1 MDAPELSRPVRRL
14 KSELADDGVVIDA
27 DDQLLPIVLDEL
39 EHARR
44 PQQFERRT
52 PLYGSMIVPEDR
64 SLIEAG
70 ELVDII
76 SLDGLSV
83 EEARR
88 FADGRSVFVVVK
100 HDRRRKLV
108 CFRRTVQY
116 EADMVE
122 IQADTGAFIVQR
134 TPVLGVTRLFTS
146 SATVEWSGYRWT
158 SRPNARAL
166 HDLLH
171 PFLQNIASP
180 ILLGLLEL
188 AVHWLSPGRVGATLV
203 VPVDTDRHLP
213 NVGEAQS
220 GAYLYRVT
228 HSDSGLDL
236 ERALA
241 TPDLSVTARHHYP
254 ALLAA
259 LMQTDLATVVDAAG
273 RPHHIGVG
281 LHWSAE
287 AERTVEVDGGMRHR
301 SAARYTY
308 DHPEAVAI
316 VVSEDGP
323 VTVFHHGK
331 PLSQCAAS
339 MAMAAAGDP
348 A

>member
-1 MDAPELSRPVRRL
+1 MDAPELSPPARRL
-14 KSELADDGVVIDA
+14 MNELAEDGVVIDA
-27 DDQLLPIVLDEL
+27 DDHLLPLVLDEL

-64 SLIEAG
+64 SLVEAG
-70 ELVDII
+70 ELVDIVA
-76 SLDGLSV
+76 LDGLSV

-88 FADGRSVFVVVK
+88 FADGRSVFLVAK
-100 HDRRRKLV
+100 HDGRRKLV

-134 TPVLGVTRLFTS
+134 TPVLGVSRLFTS
-146 SATVEWSGYRWT
+146 SATIEWSGYRWT
-158 SRPNARAL
+158 SRPNARAQ
-166 HDLLH
+166 HDLLQ
-171 PFLQNIASP
+171 PYLTGIASP
-180 ILLGLLEL
+180 VLSGLLEL
-188 AVHWLSPGRVGATLV
+188 AVHWLSPSRVGATLV
-203 VPVDTDRHLP
+203 VPVDADRHLP
-213 NVGEAQS
+213 NVGEGQS
-220 GAYLYRVT
+220 GAHPYPVERR
-228 HSDSGLDL
+228 DSGLDL
-236 ERALA
+236 DRALA

-259 LMQTDLATVVDAAG
+259 LMQTDLAAVVDAAG

-287 AERTVEVDGGMRHR
+287 AERAVEVEGGMRHR

-323 VTVFHHGK
+323 VTVFRHGK

-339 MAMAAAGDP
+339 LAMAAAGDP

>member
-1 MDAPELSRPVRRL
+1 MDASDLSRPARRL
-14 KSELADDGVVIDA
+14 LSELADDGVVIDA

-52 PLYGSMIVPEDR
+52 PLYGSMIVPADR
-64 SLIEAG
+64 SLVEAG
-70 ELVDII
+70 ELVDLIP
-76 SLDGLSV
+76 LDGLSID
-83 EEARR
+83 EARR
-88 FADGRSVFVVVK
+88 FADGRSVFVAVQ
-100 HDRRRKLV
+100 HDGTRTLA
-108 CFRRTVQY
+108 CFRRSVQY

-134 TPVLGVTRLFTS
+134 TPVLGVTRLFTVVRHDRVDGLPVDVPPERPEPSTSCSSRTCRPSPRRS
-146 SATVEWSGYRWT
+146 SAACSSWPSTGSARGGSGRHSSCRSRTATRAST
-158 SRPNARAL
+158 SSHA
-166 HDLLH
+166 
-171 PFLQNIASP
+171 I
-180 ILLGLLEL
+180 
-188 AVHWLSPGRVGATLV
+188 
-203 VPVDTDRHLP
+203 
-213 NVGEAQS
+213 
-220 GAYLYRVT
+220 
-228 HSDSGLDL
+228 
-236 ERALA
+236 A

-281 LHWSAE
+281 LHWSDP
-287 AERTVEVDGGMRHR
+287 RPSRRSTVNGGMRHR

-308 DHPEAVAI
+308 DHSEAVAI

-339 MAMAAAGDP
+339 LAMAAAGDP

>member
-52 PLYGSMIVPEDR
+52 PLYGSMIVPADR
-64 SLIEAG
+64 SLIESG
-70 ELVDII
+70 ELVDIV

-83 EEARR
+83 DEARR

-100 HDRRRKLV
+100 HDGRRKLV

-134 TPVLGVTRLFTS
+134 TPVLGVTRLFTP
-146 SATVEWSGYRWT
+146 SATVEWAGYRWT
-158 SRPNARAL
+158 SRPNARAQ
-166 HDLLH
+166 HDLLQ
-171 PFLQNIASP
+171 PYLPGIASP
-180 ILLGLLEL
+180 VLSGLLEL

-203 VPVDTDRHLP
+203 VPV
-213 NVGEAQS
+213 
-220 GAYLYRVT
+220 T
-228 HSDSGLDL
+228 HGDSGLDL
-236 ERALA
+236 DRALA
-241 TPDLSVTARHHYP
+241 TPDLSVKARHHYP

-281 LHWSAE
+281 LHWSAD
-287 AERTVEVDGGMRHR
+287 AEQVVEVNGGMRHR

-308 DHPEAVAI
+308 DHPDAVAI

-323 VTVFHHGK
+323 VTVFRHGK
-331 PLSQCAAS
+331 PLSECAAS
-339 MAMAAAGDP
+339 LAMAAAGEP

>member
-14 KSELADDGVVIDA
+14 KSELADDGVVIDV

-52 PLYGSMIVPEDR
+52 PLYGSMIVPADR

-70 ELVDII
+70 ELVDIV

-83 EEARR
+83 DEARR

-100 HDRRRKLV
+100 HDGRRKLV

-134 TPVLGVTRLFTS
+134 TPVLGVTRLFTP
-146 SATVEWSGYRWT
+146 SATVEWAGYRWT
-158 SRPNARAL
+158 SRPNARAQ
-166 HDLLH
+166 HDLLQ
-171 PFLQNIASP
+171 PYLPDIASP
-180 ILLGLLEL
+180 VLSGLLEL

-203 VPVDTDRHLP
+203 VPV
-213 NVGEAQS
+213 
-220 GAYLYRVT
+220 T
-228 HSDSGLDL
+228 HGDSGLDL
-236 ERALA
+236 DRALA
-241 TPDLSVTARHHYP
+241 TPDLSVKARHHYP

-281 LHWSAE
+281 LHWTDD
-287 AERTVEVDGGMRHR
+287 AERAVEVSGGMRHR

-308 DHPEAVAI
+308 DHPDAVAI

-323 VTVFHHGK
+323 VTVFRHGK

-339 MAMAAAGDP
+339 LAMAAAGEP

>member
-27 DDQLLPIVLDEL
+27 DDRLLPIVLDEL

-76 SLDGLSV
+76 SLDGLTV

-100 HDRRRKLV
+100 HDGRRKLV

-158 SRPNARAL
+158 SRPNARAQ

-171 PFLQNIASP
+171 PYLPAIASP
-180 ILLGLLEL
+180 VLLGLLEL

-203 VPVDTDRHLP
+203 VPV
-213 NVGEAQS
+213 
-220 GAYLYRVT
+220 T
-228 HSDSGLDL
+228 HGDSGLDL

-241 TPDLSVTARHHYP
+241 TPDLSATARHHYP

-287 AERTVEVDGGMRHR
+287 AERSVEVDGGMRHR

-308 DHPEAVAI
+308 DHPDAVAV